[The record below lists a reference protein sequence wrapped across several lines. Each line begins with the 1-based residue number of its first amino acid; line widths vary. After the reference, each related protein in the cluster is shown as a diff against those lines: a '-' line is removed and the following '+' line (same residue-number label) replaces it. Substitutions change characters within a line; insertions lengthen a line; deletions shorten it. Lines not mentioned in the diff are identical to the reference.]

1 MADWFTD
8 ANLLPEASYVSKGC
22 PLPVA
27 NRFGLVPNPDN
38 PKRQPARIP
47 AVSKFFATGISV
59 LAFTFTATSFGM
71 SDTPPAP
78 ANPPRAMT
86 VGDVDHL
93 LDVGGPR
100 LSPDGQ
106 WIAYTVRRVDAKA
119 DKNVTDL
126 WMARWDGTQDI
137 QLTYE
142 VEHSVSDPR
151 WSPDGK
157 YLSFLSDRPG
167 APDVRDSQ
175 VWVLDRR
182 GGEARQ
188 LTSVKGNLSSYEW
201 SPDAKK
207 LLLIIAEDP
216 EKQAQEKE
224 KSESAKEKPKPIV
237 IDRYHFKQDIEG
249 YLSTNTRPGLIYLY
263 DVSTGKLDKLTT
275 DTKFTEENA
284 VWSPDGTQ
292 IAYISNHDPDPD
304 RTNNSDVFVV
314 AAAPNS
320 AARKLT
326 NFPGPD
332 DGQPAWS
339 ADSKLIAYI
348 HGSEPKYEEYN
359 QRQLAVVP
367 AAGGEPRVL
376 NEKFDRPVSNPVF
389 SQDGQSIT
397 VLVDDDRSRYPAS
410 VSLSD
415 GSVKRLVDSAGVA
428 AAQDEKLG
436 HLAVAW
442 TTDAAPAEIF
452 TVESSGIRKLTSHNE
467 ALVAS
472 LQLGETRDFQTKSPD
487 GTEVHSLLTL
497 PVGYVAGKKYPLIL
511 SIHGGPDGQDG
522 HSFTP
527 LRQLFAGR
535 GYAVL
540 NVNYRGSHGR
550 GKAYQQAIFAD
561 WGQKEVVDLLASVD
575 EAVKQGIADPDRLGV
590 GGWSYGGILT
600 DSTIATTT
608 RFRAATSG
616 AGMGS
621 PLGLYGVDQ
630 YIFQYDNE
638 LGPPWKNPD
647 TYIKLGYPLLHADR
661 IKTPTLFMGGDQD
674 FNVPLNGGQQMYQA
688 LRSLGVPTELIVY
701 PGQFH
706 GFTRPSFIRDRYQRY
721 LEWFDKYLTPK
732 PAAGPAK

>member
-1 MADWFTD
+1 MVGFFIN
-8 ANLLPEASYVSKGC
+8 ANLLPEASYVSTCC
-22 PLPVA
+22 PLPIA
-27 NRFGLVPNPDN
+27 NRYRLGPNLND
-38 PKRQPARIP
+38 PKRQSPARIP
-47 AVSKFFATGISV
+47 VIGRFLGTGVIALALVS
-59 LAFTFTATSFGM
+59 TSFGL

-78 ANPPRAMT
+78 ATPPHAMT
-86 VGDVDHL
+86 VDDVDHL
-93 LDVGGPR
+93 LDVGGPK

-106 WIAYTVRRVDAKA
+106 WIAYTVRRVDTKA
-119 DKNVTDL
+119 DKTVTDL
-126 WMARWDGTQDI
+126 WMAGWDGTQDI

-167 APDVRDSQ
+167 APDVKDSQ

-188 LTSVKGNLSSYEW
+188 LTTVKGKLSSYEW

-216 EKQAQEKE
+216 EAQAKEKE
-224 KSESAKEKPKPIV
+224 KSESEKEKPKPIV

-263 DVSTGKLDKLTT
+263 DVATGKLDKLTT

-304 RTNNSDVFVV
+304 RTNNPDVFVV

-376 NEKFDRPVSNPVF
+376 DEKFDRPVSNPVF
-389 SQDGQSIT
+389 SPDGQSIT

-410 VSLSD
+410 VSLTD
-415 GSVKRLVDSAGVA
+415 GSVKRLVNSAGVA

-436 HLAVAW
+436 HLAIAW
-442 TTDAAPAEIF
+442 TSDAAPAEIF
-452 TVESSGIRKLTSHNE
+452 AVEGSGMRKLTSHND
-467 ALVAS
+467 ALVAR
-472 LQLGETRDFQTKSPD
+472 LQLGETRDFQAKSPD

-497 PVGYVAGKKYPLIL
+497 PVGYAAGKKYPLIL
-511 SIHGGPDGQDG
+511 SIHGGPDGQDCTCLHPAAPTLCRPRLRSAQCELPREPRPRQGVSTG
-522 HSFTP
+522 H
-527 LRQLFAGR
+527 LC
-535 GYAVL
+535 
-540 NVNYRGSHGR
+540 
-550 GKAYQQAIFAD
+550 
-561 WGQKEVVDLLASVD
+561 
-575 EAVKQGIADPDRLGV
+575 RLGTKR
-590 GGWSYGGILT
+590 GC
-600 DSTIATTT
+600 
-608 RFRAATSG
+608 
-616 AGMGS
+616 
-621 PLGLYGVDQ
+621 
-630 YIFQYDNE
+630 
-638 LGPPWKNPD
+638 
-647 TYIKLGYPLLHADR
+647 
-661 IKTPTLFMGGDQD
+661 
-674 FNVPLNGGQQMYQA
+674 
-688 LRSLGVPTELIVY
+688 
-701 PGQFH
+701 
-706 GFTRPSFIRDRYQRY
+706 RPACFCR
-721 LEWFDKYLTPK
+721 
-732 PAAGPAK
+732 